1 MAKHTARPIIFPLSN
16 PTKLSEASAKDLIE
30 WTNGKALVATGIP
43 SDSIELNGITYEIGQ
58 ANNALIYPGLGLG
71 IIATK
76 SKIVND
82 KIISAAAHSLGGIID
97 TTKPGAAVLPP
108 VSKLTEFSET
118 VALSVGQSVLDQKLN
133 TEPISDLKEAIK
145 NAKWIPEYKD
155 F

>member
-1 MAKHTARPIIFPLSN
+1 M
-16 PTKLSEASAKDLIE
+16 
-30 WTNGKALVATGIP
+30 
-43 SDSIELNGITYEIGQ
+43 
-58 ANNALIYPGLGLG
+58 GLG

-76 SKIVND
+76 SRLVND

-118 VALSVGQSVLDQKLN
+118 VALAVGQSVLDQKLN
-133 TEPISDLKEAIK
+133 TESLNNLKEAIK
-145 NAKWIPEYKD
+145 NTKWIPEYKN

>member
-1 MAKHTARPIIFPLSN
+1 M
-16 PTKLSEASAKDLIE
+16 
-30 WTNGKALVATGIP
+30 
-43 SDSIELNGITYEIGQ
+43 
-58 ANNALIYPGLGLG
+58 GLG

-76 SKIVND
+76 SRLVND

-97 TTKPGAAVLPP
+97 TTNPGAAVLPP

-118 VALSVGQSVLDQKLN
+118 VALAVGQSVLDQKLN

-145 NAKWIPEYKD
+145 NTKWIPEYKD